1 MSREANRTVAFQDI
15 PDNIKDSHSVLTI
28 KKQARK
34 WSKQNLLKEY
44 MSAYDLGVK
53 AYKKTPAD
61 DEFMKN
67 IQLENICIYYIL
79 RKEFLYRMSPRM
91 SSRSK
96 KYIMKDNKELLEQFD
111 KILFFGIDE
120 KFNKAQE
127 ITLEIIN
134 RIG

>member
-1 MSREANRTVAFQDI
+1 MKQEKGRPIPFQDI
-15 PDNIKDSHSVLTI
+15 PDNIKESPSVFGI
-28 KKQARK
+28 KKQSKR
-34 WSKQNLLKEY
+34 WSKQTLLKEY
-44 MSAYDLGVK
+44 MSIYDLGVK
-53 AYKKTPAD
+53 AYKKTPTD

-67 IQLENICIYYIL
+67 IQLENICLYYVL
-79 RKEFLYRMSPRM
+79 RKEFLHRMSPLV
-91 SSRSK
+91 SKRSK
-96 KYIMKDNKELLEQFD
+96 KYIMKDNKELMDEFD